1 MEAMP
6 RWAIAAC
13 AAAAQL
19 RSVCPTIVP
28 ATQRRGV
35 SFFLSLPTKRS
46 PMSLLQLEQGVVY
59 GGFSERSHRPP
70 LLSNVV
76 VLGGGF
82 RTQVRSAFPRVG
94 ARAQPLRGA
103 LTNGMRPHA
112 IALGPRRWAGL
123 PGRLSLTPSID
134 AQRGELGDLTIF
146 RWSDASGDHAVG
158 VNVWEPLAQS
168 VASLHAIVSRL
179 SHQAPP
185 PPAPTRGTVEGIPMT
200 TTPAWMLGVC
210 NSSPLT
216 RPACPNRVPDAPL
229 GSLIITIFPTPAY
242 GPPTAIQDSIEWFYG
257 SDLHNPHP
265 PRFGHLKISEG
276 NFPTAPHDGP
286 RQPITAIRI
295 PRTYAPAPT
304 PISHPAWTHPHG
316 LLIFGDCFG
325 NHLCYRW
332 RHGHRRYQIDLHA
345 WYPLTHTRDV
355 LHAIVSSTPAS
366 HELVAIVSHARARR
380 PPSRKASGHGP
391 HQRDQEARS

>member
-6 RWAIAAC
+6 RWAMVAC
-13 AAAAQL
+13 ATAPEL

-28 ATQRRGV
+28 ATERRGV
-35 SFFLSLPTKRS
+35 SFFLSLSTKRS

-59 GGFSERSHRPP
+59 DGFAERSHRPP

-82 RTQVRSAFPRVG
+82 LTQARSAFPPKS

-103 LTNGMRPHA
+103 LAQGLRPRA
-112 IALGPRRWAGL
+112 SALGPRRWAGVR
-123 PGRLSLTPSID
+123 GQLSLTPSIY
-134 AQRGELGDLTIF
+134 ARRGELGDLTIF

-168 VASLHAIVSRL
+168 VATLHAIVSRL
-179 SHQAPP
+179 RPQPP
-185 PPAPTRGTVEGIPMT
+185 PPSTSARGTVDGIPMT

-210 NSSPLT
+210 TSSPLT

-229 GSLIITIFPTPAY
+229 GSVNILIFPTPAY
-242 GPPTAIQDSIEWFYG
+242 GPPTAIQDSIEWFDG
-257 SDLHNPHP
+257 SGADNPHP
-265 PRFGHLKISEG
+265 PRFGHLEVSEG
-276 NFPTAPHDGP
+276 HFPTSSHDGP
-286 RQPITAIRI
+286 PQPITVIRI
-295 PRTYAPAPT
+295 PRTYAPAPI
-304 PISHPAWTHPHG
+304 PINHPSWTHPHG

-332 RHGHRRYQIDLHA
+332 RHAHRRYQIDLHA

-355 LHAIVSSTPAS
+355 LHAIVSSTPAG
-366 HELVAIVSHARARR
+366 HERENS
-380 PPSRKASGHGP
+380 
-391 HQRDQEARS
+391 